1 VAALAW
7 KLHRHGKWLAAG
19 LILLAPSSTIFPA
32 EDLAADRRFYLPM
45 LAFAALAGLLLSHAP
60 RVIVIP
66 VAVGLAVLSFFRA
79 QVWSTERTIWAEAV
93 QRAPGKLRPRILLA
107 RASDTDAALQILDTA
122 QSIAPN
128 DPRPALEKGLRLM
141 QADLPGLALP
151 QFEHALALA
160 PDDLMALNNH
170 GAALAKLGQ
179 RDAAIDDFRHAL
191 RIDPCW
197 ASARKNLERLGI
209 AYPISCK

>member
-1 VAALAW
+1 
-7 KLHRHGKWLAAG
+7 
-19 LILLAPSSTIFPA
+19 LAPSSTIFPA

-45 LAFAALAGLLLSHAP
+45 LAFAVLAGLLLRRVP
-60 RVIVIP
+60 RVIVLP
-66 VAVGLAVLSFFRA
+66 AAVGLAVLSFGRA

-93 QRAPGKLRPRILLA
+93 ERAPGKLRPRILLA
-107 RASDTDAALQILDTA
+107 RASDTDAALQILDA
-122 QSIAPN
+122 AEHIAPH

-160 PDDLMALNNH
+160 PNDLMSLNNR
-170 GAALAKLGQ
+170 GAALAKLGR
-179 RDAAIDDFRHAL
+179 RDAAVDDFRHAL

-197 ASARKNLERLGI
+197 ASARTNLEQLGI
-209 AYPISCK
+209 AYATSCK